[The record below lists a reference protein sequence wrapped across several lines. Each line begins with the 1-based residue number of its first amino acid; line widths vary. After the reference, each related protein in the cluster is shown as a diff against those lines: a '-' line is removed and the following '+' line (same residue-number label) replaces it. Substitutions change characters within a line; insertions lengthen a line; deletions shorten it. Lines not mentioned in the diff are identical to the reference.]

1 MILTQQEFQKRCE
14 EVFEIYE
21 GEECYGIEVDNDEV
35 VIHMGEVGTKQEGFR
50 WVYFDYKPDMNER
63 PQALAYLLGMRNSFA
78 D

>member
-1 MILTQQEFQKRCE
+1 MTQQEFQRRCE

-35 VIHMGEVGTKQEGFR
+35 LVHMGDVGTKQEGFR
-50 WVYFDYKPDMNER
+50 WVYYDYKPDMSER
-63 PQALAYLLGMRNSFA
+63 PQALDYLLGRRDDFN